1 MAEMTYALV
10 TAEED
15 GEVVYVDGKRVKV
28 KYKKAGLKEHDLVT
42 FKRSNQKTVIHQW
55 PKVSV
60 GQKVKK
66 GDVLLE

>member
-1 MAEMTYALV
+1 MTYALV

-15 GEVVYVDGKRVKV
+15 GEVVYVDGKRIKV
-28 KYKKAGLKEHDLVT
+28 KYKKVGLKEYDLVT

-66 GDVLLE
+66 GDVLFE